1 MRYLLF
7 FGLFMQLAT
16 ANAQEHK
23 MPAPPNVMVM
33 QMMHFS
39 ISGDSWR
46 ELGLQ
51 KVINRLPSSFWDVGA
66 SYTDTL
72 HWYPELDRLIEKE
85 PESTTAR
92 MLFFMRDLNQLLLAY
107 EALKYNKLSTV
118 AEREQAEQ
126 TVYLLKTKY
135 ALP

>member
-1 MRYLLF
+1 MLL
-7 FGLFMQLAT
+7 GLFMQLAT
-16 ANAQEHK
+16 VKAQEHK

-33 QMMHFS
+33 QTMHFS

-51 KVINRLPSSFWDVGA
+51 KVVHLLPSSFWDVGA
-66 SYTDTL
+66 RYTDTL
-72 HWYPELDRLIEKE
+72 RWYPELDRIIEKE

-92 MLFFMRDLNQLLLAY
+92 MLVFMRDLNQLLLAY
-107 EALKYNKLSTV
+107 EALKYNKLSAG

-126 TVYLLKTKY
+126 RVYLLKTKY